1 MARVKSADRVIQIF
15 EAIGSKK
22 GGLTHSELA
31 AELEIPKGS
40 LSPLLSNLVDRG
52 YLALDPPSK
61 RYLLGP
67 NLVVLTGRY
76 LSSLE
81 IVRIGRPIVQ
91 ELVSE
96 IDEDTEIVVMRG
108 DEVLFVH
115 KEECSK
121 PLKYSI
127 AIGELAP
134 VYATSAGKAI
144 LAHLPEREIARYL
157 ASVGLAPITRSS
169 ITSVD
174 ALKRELKEIRAV
186 GLAYGREEFH
196 QGICGI
202 AAPVFNLY
210 GGVVGAVVV
219 SLPSIRFNPKTKR
232 FIEPRLERAAARI
245 SRQLG
250 FAGQGRQ
257 DRHDRQDRDDR
268 NVSQKSKL
276 REEDVDGRISSSRK
290 TRRTN

>member
-1 MARVKSADRVIQIF
+1 MAKVKSADRVIQIF

-22 GGLTHSELA
+22 NGITQRELA
-31 AELEIPKGS
+31 AQLDIPKGS

-52 YLALDPPSK
+52 YLTLDRLSK
-61 RYLLGP
+61 LYMLGP

-81 IVRIGRPIVQ
+81 IVRTGRPILQ
-91 ELVSE
+91 DLVSE
-96 IDEDTEIVVMRG
+96 IDEDAEIVVLKG
-108 DEVLFVH
+108 DEVLFLH

-144 LAHLPEREIARYL
+144 LAHLHEQEIERYL
-157 ASVGLAPITRSS
+157 TETALIS
-169 ITSVD
+169 ITSASITD
-174 ALKRELKEIRAV
+174 ADAIRRELREIRAM

-210 GGVVGAVVV
+210 GNVAGAVVV
-219 SLPSIRFNPKTKR
+219 TLPSIRFNRETKR
-232 FIEPRLERAAARI
+232 FIEPRLKRAAESI

-250 FAGQGRQ
+250 FAQ
-257 DRHDRQDRDDR
+257 HDRK
-268 NVSQKSKL
+268 NVTEAEK
-276 REEDVDGRISSSRK
+276 
-290 TRRTN
+290 

>member
-1 MARVKSADRVIQIF
+1 MARVKSADRVIQIL

-22 GGLTHSELA
+22 NGLTQRELA
-31 AELEIPKGS
+31 VELEIPKGS

-52 YLALDPPSK
+52 YLTLDRSK
-61 RYLLGP
+61 LYMLGP

-91 ELVSE
+91 QLVSE
-96 IDEDTEIVVMRG
+96 IDEDTEIVVMKG
-108 DEVLFVH
+108 DEVLFLH

-144 LAHLPEREIARYL
+144 LAHLPETEVERYL
-157 ASVGLAPITRSS
+157 TAVGLAPITKTS
-169 ITSVD
+169 ITDPD
-174 ALKRELKEIRAV
+174 AMKRELKEIRAI

-210 GGVVGAVVV
+210 GNVAGAVVV
-219 SLPSIRFNPKTKR
+219 TLPSIRFNRETKG
-232 FIEPRLERAAARI
+232 FIEPRLKEAA
-245 SRQLG
+245 SRLSRHLG
-250 FAGQGRQ
+250 FA
-257 DRHDRQDRDDR
+257 
-268 NVSQKSKL
+268 
-276 REEDVDGRISSSRK
+276 REDKKIVTGAE
-290 TRRTN
+290 T